1 MAVKKFKN
9 SEKPF
14 KWKHSEGEI
23 ILWLVRWY
31 GHYALSYNDL
41 KEIAAERNLFIERST
56 ICRCLP
62 DVKK

>member
-9 SEKPF
+9 ADRPF
-14 KWKHSEGEI
+14 KWKHFAGEI

-41 KEIAAERNLFIERST
+41 SVS
-56 ICRCLP
+56 C
-62 DVKK
+62 